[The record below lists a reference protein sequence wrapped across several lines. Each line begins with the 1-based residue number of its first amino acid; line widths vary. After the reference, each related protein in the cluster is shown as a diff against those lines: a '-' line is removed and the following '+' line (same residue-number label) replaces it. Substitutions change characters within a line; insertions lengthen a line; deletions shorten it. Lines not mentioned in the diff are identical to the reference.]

1 MEQAKKPYY
10 IDIENAQ
17 VYPEPDEAADWQ
29 FKIFAT
35 DKEIAKLADY
45 IRRNYDADMKTFELA
60 HVPFVEEKEENQNRS
75 YDATMEGIYG
85 MIYELGDEEARRNIE
100 KMGILNRDK
109 I

>member
-17 VYPEPDEAADWQ
+17 VYPVPDEAADWQ

-45 IRRNYDADMKTFELA
+45 IRQNYDADMKTFELA
-60 HVPFVEEKEENQNRS
+60 HVPLAEDKEETQNHK
-75 YDATMEGIYG
+75 YDATMEGIYRI
-85 MIYELGDEEARRNIE
+85 IYELGDDETRRNIAE
-100 KMGILNRDK
+100 LGILNR
-109 I
+109 